1 MVNLSVMKKN
11 LLAVFCLCLLAACT
25 KPNWGGSNI
34 APTTRVTSFKD
45 SVHFLSL
52 GDSYT
57 IGASVEREDNFPN
70 QTFQLLK
77 SAGFKT
83 SSLQI
88 IAKNGWT
95 AEDLITAVAT
105 TNKRNSYQVVT
116 LLIGVNNQ
124 YQGKPAKEFEPSFLS
139 LLKSA
144 ITLTGNRPKRVF
156 VISIPDWGITPY
168 ASGRD
173 RKEIANEI
181 DAYNLVCEKNAKD
194 EGANFINITDAYRI
208 DGSKPDYLSSDG
220 LHPSKLEYTKWAIK
234 LTQQIVNVLEAGG

>member
-1 MVNLSVMKKN
+1 MIKIILIPI
-11 LLAVFCLCLLAACT
+11 CIWLCISCT
-25 KPNWGGSNI
+25 KPNWGTAST
-34 APTTRVTSFKD
+34 APTNRVTSFQD
-45 SVHFLSL
+45 SVHYLAL

-83 SSLQI
+83 GSLQI

-95 AEDLITAVAT
+95 AEDLISAVAT
-105 TNKRNSYQVVT
+105 TNKRSNYQVVT

-124 YQGKPAKEFEPSFLS
+124 YQGRPSKEFEPSFLS

-144 ITLTGNRPKRVF
+144 IALTGNRPKRVF
-156 VISIPDWGITPY
+156 VISIPDWGITPF

-173 RKEIANEI
+173 RKEVANEI
-181 DAYNLVCEKNAKD
+181 DAYNLVCEKNAKAQ
-194 EGANFINITDAYRI
+194 GANFINITDAYRL
-208 DGSKPDYLSSDG
+208 DGSKPDYLSGDG

-234 LTQQIVNVLEAGG
+234 LTQQIVNVLESGG

>member
-1 MVNLSVMKKN
+1 MIKIILIP
-11 LLAVFCLCLLAACT
+11 LCIWLCISCT
-25 KPNWGGSNI
+25 KPNWDTSNTG
-34 APTTRVTSFKD
+34 PTTRVTSFKD
-45 SVHFLSL
+45 SVHYLAL

-77 SAGFKT
+77 TAGIKT
-83 SSLQI
+83 GSIQI

-124 YQGKPAKEFEPSFLS
+124 YQGRPSKEFEPSFLS

-144 ITLTGNRPKRVF
+144 
-156 VISIPDWGITPY
+156 S
-168 ASGRD
+168 A
-173 RKEIANEI
+173 
-181 DAYNLVCEKNAKD
+181 
-194 EGANFINITDAYRI
+194 
-208 DGSKPDYLSSDG
+208 
-220 LHPSKLEYTKWAIK
+220 
-234 LTQQIVNVLEAGG
+234 

>member
-1 MVNLSVMKKN
+1 MIKIILIP
-11 LLAVFCLCLLAACT
+11 LCIWLCISCT
-25 KPNWGGSNI
+25 KPNWDTSNTG
-34 APTTRVTSFKD
+34 PTTRVSSFKD
-45 SVHFLSL
+45 SVHYLAL

-77 SAGFKT
+77 TAGIKT
-83 SSLQI
+83 GTIQI

-124 YQGKPAKEFEPSFLS
+124 YQGMPSKEFEPSFLS

-144 ITLTGNRPKRVF
+144 IALTGNRPKRVF
-156 VISIPDWGITPY
+156 VISIPDWGITPF

-181 DAYNLVCEKNAKD
+181 DAYNLVCEKNAKAQ
-194 EGANFINITDAYRI
+194 GANYINITDAYRL

>member
-1 MVNLSVMKKN
+1 MKN
-11 LLAVFCLCLLAACT
+11 YILIPFCFGLFISCT
-25 KPNWGGSNI
+25 KPNWGAANS
-34 APTTRVTSFKD
+34 APTTMVTSFKD
-45 SVHFLSL
+45 SIHYLAL

-57 IGASVEREDNFPN
+57 IGASVERDDNFPN

-83 SSLQI
+83 SSIQI

-124 YQGKPAKEFEPSFLS
+124 YQGRPSKEFEPSFLA

-144 ITLTGNRPKRVF
+144 ITLTGNKPKRVF
-156 VISIPDWGITPY
+156 VISIPDWGITPF

-181 DAYNLVCEKNAKD
+181 DAYNWVCEKNAKA

-220 LHPSKLEYTKWAIK
+220 LHPSKLEYSKWAIK

>member
-1 MVNLSVMKKN
+1 MIKIILIPI
-11 LLAVFCLCLLAACT
+11 CIWLCISCT
-25 KPNWGGSNI
+25 KPNWGTAST
-34 APTTRVTSFKD
+34 APTNRVTSFQD
-45 SVHFLSL
+45 SVHYLAL

-57 IGASVEREDNFPN
+57 IGASVEREVNFPN

-83 SSLQI
+83 GSLQI

-95 AEDLITAVAT
+95 AEDLISAVAT
-105 TNKRNSYQVVT
+105 TNKRSNYQVVT

-124 YQGKPAKEFEPSFLS
+124 YQGRPSKEFEPSFLS

-144 ITLTGNRPKRVF
+144 IALTGNRPKRVF
-156 VISIPDWGITPY
+156 VISIPDWGITPF

-173 RKEIANEI
+173 RKEVANEI
-181 DAYNLVCEKNAKD
+181 DAYNLVCEKNAKAQ
-194 EGANFINITDAYRI
+194 GANFINITDAYRL
-208 DGSKPDYLSSDG
+208 DGAKPDYLSSDG

>member
-1 MVNLSVMKKN
+1 MKTSV
-11 LLAVFCLCLLAACT
+11 LLPFCFWLFISCT
-25 KPNWGGSNI
+25 KPNWGTTNI
-34 APTTRVTSFKD
+34 ALTTRVTSFKD
-45 SVHFLSL
+45 SIHYLAL

-57 IGASVEREDNFPN
+57 IGASVERDDNFPN

-83 SSLQI
+83 SSIQI

-124 YQGKPAKEFEPSFLS
+124 YQGRPSKEFEPSFLA

-144 ITLTGNRPKRVF
+144 IALTGNKPKRVF
-156 VISIPDWGITPY
+156 VISIPDWGITPF

-181 DAYNLVCEKNAKD
+181 DAYNWVCEKNAKA
-194 EGANFINITDAYRI
+194 EGANYINITDAYRI

>member
-1 MVNLSVMKKN
+1 MNKVILIP
-11 LLAVFCLCLLAACT
+11 FCLCLLAACT
-25 KPNWGGSNI
+25 KPNWGASNI
-34 APTTRVTSFKD
+34 PTTTSVTSFKD
-45 SVHFLSL
+45 SVHYLAI

-95 AEDLITAVAT
+95 AEDLITAVAS
-105 TNKRNSYQVVT
+105 TNKRSNYTVVT

-144 ITLTGNRPKRVF
+144 IALTGNRPKRVF
-156 VISIPDWGITPY
+156 VISIPDWGITPF

-181 DAYNLVCEKNAKD
+181 DAYNLVCEKNAKA
-194 EGANFINITDAYRI
+194 EGANFVNITDSYRI
-208 DGSKPDYLSSDG
+208 DGSKPDYLSGDG

-234 LTQQIVNVLEAGG
+234 LTQQIVNILEAGG

>member
-1 MVNLSVMKKN
+1 MNKIILIP
-11 LLAVFCLCLLAACT
+11 LCIWLCISCT
-25 KPNWGGSNI
+25 KPNWGAAI
-34 APTTRVTSFKD
+34 TAPTNRVTSFTD
-45 SVHFLSL
+45 SVHYLAL

-57 IGASVEREDNFPN
+57 IGASVERDDNFPN

-83 SSLQI
+83 GSLQI

-95 AEDLITAVAT
+95 AEDLITALAT

-124 YQGKPAKEFEPSFLS
+124 YQGRPSKEFEPSFLT

-144 ITLTGNRPKRVF
+144 IALTGDRPKRVF
-156 VISIPDWGITPY
+156 VISIPDWGITPF

-181 DAYNLVCEKNAKD
+181 DAYNLVCEKNAKAQ
-194 EGANFINITDAYRI
+194 GANFINITDAYRL
-208 DGSKPDYLSSDG
+208 DGAKPDYLSGDG

-234 LTQQIVNVLEAGG
+234 LTQQIMNILETGG

>member
-1 MVNLSVMKKN
+1 MKTSV
-11 LLAVFCLCLLAACT
+11 LLPFCFWLFISCT
-25 KPNWGGSNI
+25 KPNWGTTNI
-34 APTTRVTSFKD
+34 ALTTRVTSFKD
-45 SVHFLSL
+45 SIHYLAL

-57 IGASVEREDNFPN
+57 IGASVERDDNFPN
-70 QTFQLLK
+70 QSFQLLK

-83 SSLQI
+83 SSIQI

-124 YQGKPAKEFEPSFLS
+124 YQGRPSKEFEPSFLA

-144 ITLTGNRPKRVF
+144 IALIGNKPKRVF
-156 VISIPDWGITPY
+156 VISIPDWGITPF

-181 DAYNLVCEKNAKD
+181 DAYNWVCEKNAKA
-194 EGANFINITDAYRI
+194 EGANYINITDAYRI